1 MIIRFVLTIFLMTV
15 YCQNTFAATGHHNS
29 TPTLLTGA
37 AYFHEDG
44 TTPLSFAQAEQ
55 RFRSGDVHYP
65 SQDFMS
71 FGIHKHAT
79 WIKLDVQNHTQI
91 AQYRRLNA
99 AQPWV
104 DDLAIYLVNDQGMIQ
119 TWHSGDH
126 QVADSHLLP
135 GIGFVFDMELP
146 PGQSEIFI
154 RGQSLDPLTLP
165 IALLDAYQ
173 SRVLDAQIHVT
184 SGILY
189 GILLALVGMNLVL
202 YLSIKQLDALLYS
215 LYISCFIIVNISYN
229 GYGFA
234 WLYPHSVFIENHL
247 TLIMM
252 IFHGVSGLVFV
263 SNFLR
268 IHQHSPKLNLAL
280 LIYGGLGILTMV
292 ALISLNMH
300 LWATKF
306 AFKFLSLT
314 TMLMILLGVLNLNK
328 TKDTLYFLI
337 AVICSMLGLLITTL
351 SVWGIIPYNYYSYNG
366 AVFGVVF
373 EATILAVIVAYRLK
387 DFEQQRITAE
397 YLSSYDPLTN
407 LFNRRS
413 FMAAGHQCIQQ
424 SNRTKKTLSFVMMDI
439 DHFKQINDTYGHHV
453 GDLALS
459 HIAELLKRHTREN
472 DIIARWGGEEM
483 VILLP
488 DTNAEQALAYT
499 EHLRA
504 AIAATPF
511 RHEALDIQITASFG
525 IATRI
530 NTETLETLYRLAD
543 KRLYRA
549 KQQGRNRVE
558 PQDRHLIVTTQ
569 EPY

>member
-1 MIIRFVLTIFLMTV
+1 MVRFVLIIFLMAG
-15 YCQNTFAATGHHNS
+15 YCQITLAATDHHNRIPS
-29 TPTLLTGA
+29 LLTGISF
-37 AYFHEDG
+37 FHEE
-44 TTPLSFAQAEQ
+44 TLTPLSLAQAEQ
-55 RFRSGDVHYP
+55 RFRFGEIQHP
-65 SQDFMS
+65 TQDFMS
-71 FGIHKHAT
+71 FGIHRNAT
-79 WIKLDVQNHTQI
+79 WIKLDVNNQTQNK
-91 AQYRRLNA
+91 QYRRLNA
-99 AQPWV
+99 AQAWV
-104 DDLAIYLVNDQGMIQ
+104 DHLAVYLVNDQGLIQ
-119 TWHSGDH
+119 AWHTGDN

-135 GIGFVFDMELP
+135 GVGFVFDMRIP
-146 PGQSEIFI
+146 PGKSEIFI

-173 SRVLDAQIHVT
+173 SRSLDAQIHVT

-189 GILLALVGMNLVL
+189 GVLLALVGMNLVL
-202 YLSIKQLDALLYS
+202 YFSIKQLDTLFYS

-234 WLYPHSVFIENHL
+234 WLYPNSLLIENHL

-268 IHQHSPKLNLAL
+268 IHQTAPRLNRLL
-280 LIYGGLGILTMV
+280 LIYSGLGILVMLF
-292 ALISLNMH
+292 LIGFSMH

-314 TMLMILLGVLNLNK
+314 TMIMILLGVLNLNK
-328 TKDTLYFLI
+328 TKDTRYFLI

-366 AVFGVVF
+366 AVFGVVL
-373 EATILAVIVAYRLK
+373 EAIILAVIVAYRLK
-387 DFEQQRITAE
+387 DVEQQRITAE

-424 SNRTKKTLSFVMMDI
+424 SNRTQRPLSFVMLDI
-439 DHFKQINDTYGHHV
+439 DHFKKINDTHGHHI
-453 GDLALS
+453 GDLALI
-459 HIAELLKRHTREN
+459 HIAGLLKRDTRKH
-472 DIIARWGGEEM
+472 DIIARWGGEEI

-488 DTNAEQALAYT
+488 DTNPEQALAYT
-499 EHLRA
+499 ENLRLI
-504 AIAATPF
+504 IAQTPF
-511 RHEALDIQITASFG
+511 RHEEQDIQITASFG
-525 IATRI
+525 IATRL
-530 NTETLETLYRLAD
+530 NDESLETLYRLAD
-543 KRLYRA
+543 KRLYQA

-558 PQDRHLIVTTQ
+558 PQNKDFPALETPDLH
-569 EPY
+569 